1 MIFKKHISLF
11 LVFFL
16 LVSNI
21 GLAFDVHYCGGE
33 VASVTLKTGFESE
46 DFEINCCGAKG
57 EKAACCKDK
66 VVHFQKKSDNLL
78 LKVFSFTVDVP
89 FLFEQWDPVIFAA
102 VVNIKSKLLSSYY
115 YQTHAPPLFK
125 LYNQYIFYA

>member
-1 MIFKKHISLF
+1 MIFKKHISLL

-33 VASVTLKTGFESE
+33 VASVALKTGFESE
-46 DFEINCCGAKG
+46 NFEKNCCGTVE
-57 EKAACCKDK
+57 EKVACCKDK

-78 LKVFSFTVDVP
+78 LKVFSLAIDVP
-89 FLFEQWDPVIFAA
+89 FLCEQWEPITFVS
-102 VVNIKSKLLSSYY
+102 VVNFKSKIVSSYY

>member
-1 MIFKKHISLF
+1 MIFKKHISLL

-33 VASVTLKTGFESE
+33 VASVTLKTGFESG
-46 DFEINCCGAKG
+46 DFEKNCCGPVN

-78 LKVFSFTVDVP
+78 IKVFSFTADVP
-89 FLFEQWDPVIFAA
+89 FLFQQWEPIVFAPVL
-102 VVNIKSKLLSSYY
+102 NLKSKQLSSYY
-115 YQTHAPPLFK
+115 CQAHAPPLFK